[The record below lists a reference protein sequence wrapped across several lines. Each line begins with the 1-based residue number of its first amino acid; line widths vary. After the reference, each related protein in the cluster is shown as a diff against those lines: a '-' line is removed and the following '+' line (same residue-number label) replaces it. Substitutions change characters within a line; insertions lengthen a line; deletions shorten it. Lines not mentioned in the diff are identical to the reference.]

1 MQESYEMGEL
11 KYLNKYFWKYRS
23 KFFFGILF
31 IILTNLFA
39 VYTPRIV
46 RFAFDLVKEA
56 TVAYKSGTYP
66 FYPSMLTELEQ
77 SLNLSLAEF
86 FKFESPEQAIKTVA
100 TLAVLLGLIY
110 FVVYLIKGVFL
121 FFTRQ
126 TLIIMSRNI
135 EFDLKNEIFEQYQ
148 RLSPSFYKRNNT
160 GDLMNRIS
168 EDVSQVRMYLGPGV
182 MYTINLVFLFLF
194 TISFMLQVNVELT
207 LYVLAP
213 LPIMS
218 VLIYYVSTIINKK
231 TVVKQQQQSYLSTLV
246 QEAFSGI
253 RVLKAYTRERV
264 FADNFEKE
272 CAEYKR
278 RSLDLV
284 KVDALFFPIIIL
296 LIGLSTI
303 LTVYIG
309 GLKSFENEVTLGN
322 IAEFMIYVNMLT
334 WPFAAVGWVTSLVQR
349 ASASMGRITEFLNQ
363 EPEIVNNS
371 RVRSEITGEITFKNV
386 SFTYPDSGIQALK
399 DVSFSVKRGQTL
411 AIVGRTGSGKSTLA
425 NLIGGLYEP
434 QSGYVNIDNKNI
446 KDHHLFDLRSQIGY
460 VPQDVFLFS
469 DTIANNISF
478 GLKHDPT
485 QEEIE
490 RAAKDAH
497 ILENIASF
505 KKGFETLLGERGI
518 TLSGGQKQRVSIA
531 RAIIKKPKILIF
543 DDSLSAVDTET
554 EETIL
559 NNLKRIMEDKTS
571 ILISHRISTVKHAD
585 LILVLEDGKIAEQ
598 GNHKELLKQNGIYAD
613 MHQQQLLEGSKADV

>member
-1 MQESYEMGEL
+1 MGEL
-11 KYLNKYFWKYRS
+11 KYLNKFFWKYRV
-23 KFFFGILF
+23 KFFLGILF

-39 VYTPRIV
+39 AYSPRIV
-46 RFAFDLVKEA
+46 SFAFDLVEQA
-56 TVAYKSGTYP
+56 TVSYKSGAFP
-66 FYPSMLTELEQ
+66 FYPEILAGFESKW
-77 SLNLSLAEF
+77 NLSIQQWLDFSSSEAALASIA
-86 FKFESPEQAIKTVA
+86 K
-100 TLAVLLGLIY
+100 LAVALGGIYLI
-110 FVVYLIKGVFL
+110 VYLIKGVFL

-135 EFDLKNEIFEQYQ
+135 EYDLKNEIFEQYQ

-194 TISFMLQVNVELT
+194 TITFMLRVNVELT

-218 VLIYYVSTIINKK
+218 ILIYYVSTIINRK
-231 TVVKQQQQSYLSTLV
+231 TVVKQEQQSYLSTLV

-264 FADNFEKE
+264 FGKAFEDE
-272 CAEYKR
+272 CTEYKK

-309 GLKSFENEVTLGN
+309 GLKSYAGEVTLGN

-349 ASASMGRITEFLNQ
+349 ASASMKRIREFLDQ
-363 EPEIVNNS
+363 EPEIVNQVEEKKPIQGS
-371 RVRSEITGEITFKNV
+371 IEFKDV
-386 SFTYPDSGIQALK
+386 SFTYVDSGIQALSQL
-399 DVSFSVKRGQTL
+399 SFNIEKGQTV

-425 NLIGGLYEP
+425 NLVGRLYEP
-434 QSGYVNIDNKNI
+434 QTGQVLIDGKDI
-446 KDHHLFDLRSQIGY
+446 KQHHLFDLRSEIGY

-469 DTIANNISF
+469 DSIANNISF
-478 GLKHDPT
+478 GLKHKAS

-490 RAAKDAH
+490 QAAKDAH
-497 ILENIASF
+497 ILSNIQDF
-505 KKGFETLLGERGI
+505 KKGFGTILGERGI

-559 NNLKRIMEDKTS
+559 RNLRRIMKDRTS

-585 LILVLEDGKIAEQ
+585 KIIVLENGSIAES
-598 GNHKELLKQNGIYAD
+598 GSHSELINLGGIYAE
-613 MHQQQLLEGSKADV
+613 MYQQQLLEGAKA